1 MDELRF
7 GRATLPLPPPW
18 RRLPEA
24 SHLGAAPGDSGGSR
38 GEEPAPL
45 PDPAETL
52 AGALSRPLGAPSL
65 ATFVEPGDRVVVVVP
80 DSTRRAALEVVLP
93 VVLAAVREAG
103 PSEVAIRIANGTH
116 RRSTAAELSALAALA
131 GGAPVGDRDADDPG
145 AHEALGR
152 FSGGLARID
161 AEAAR
166 ADKLVLVGTISFHY
180 LAGFGG
186 GGKLLAPGLADR
198 ATALAI
204 HRRCLADPGPGRHPA
219 ARPGILAG
227 NPLHGAIGELLLLA
241 PPAFLVQV
249 ALRRDGRPAA
259 FFAGAVGLAHA
270 AAAEFHRRHHE
281 VPVGRAL
288 DLVVASAGGSP
299 YDLNLYQAHKA
310 LEAAC
315 RAVRP
320 GGTVVLAAECPEG
333 PGTDAFAEAVA
344 RWPTEDAHE
353 AALRAQF
360 GVARHTALAL
370 RRKTA
375 AVRCV
380 LVSRGVAPALA
391 RALGFTPAADLEEA
405 ERLVAA
411 RDPGPRAAVL
421 PDGARVLPRAEG
433 AAIF

>member
-7 GRATLPLPPPW
+7 GRGTLPLPPSW
-18 RRLPEA
+18 RRWPDVY
-24 SHLGAAPGDSGGSR
+24 HLGPGPGGCGGGR

-45 PDPAETL
+45 PDPADTL

-65 ATFVEPGDRVVVVVP
+65 STFVEPGDRVAVVVP

-93 VVLAAVREAG
+93 GVLGAVREAG
-103 PSEVAIRIANGTH
+103 PAEVVVRIANGTH
-116 RRSTAAELSALAALA
+116 RRSTGAELAALAALA
-131 GGAPVGDRDADDPG
+131 GGAPVGDRDAGDPG

-152 FSGGLARID
+152 FSGGIARID
-161 AEAAR
+161 REAAR
-166 ADKLVLVGTISFHY
+166 ADKLVLVGAISFHY

-219 ARPGILAG
+219 ARPGVLVD
-227 NPLHGAIGELLLLA
+227 NPLHGAIGEILPLS

-281 VPVGRAL
+281 VPVGPAL
-288 DLVVASAGGSP
+288 DLLVASAGGSP

-320 GGTVVLAAECPEG
+320 GGAVVLAAECPEG
-333 PGTDAFAEAVA
+333 PGTEAFAEAVA
-344 RWPTEDAHE
+344 RWPTPDAHE
-353 AALRAQF
+353 AALRTDFA
-360 GVARHTALAL
+360 VARHTALAL

-380 LVSRGVAPALA
+380 LVSRGVDPGLA
-391 RALGFTPAADLEEA
+391 TALGFTPATDLEEA
-405 ERLVAA
+405 ERVVAA
-411 RDPGPRAAVL
+411 WNPGPRAAVL
-421 PDGARVLPRAEG
+421 PDGARLLPRAEG
-433 AAIF
+433 AATF